1 LSIIVFFRR
10 EEPVKRPVR
19 DNTPTL
25 DEESSPEVI
34 GVLRG
39 SKKQGIFIVLYFL
52 KKMFISKSSLASL
65 R

>member
-1 LSIIVFFRR
+1 VSIIVFFRR
-10 EEPVKRPVR
+10 DEPVKRPVR

-39 SKKQGIFIVLYFL
+39 SKKQGIFMLILLHLSFKAHLY
-52 KKMFISKSSLASL
+52 S
-65 R
+65 